1 MSRPHPS
8 ASAGPSLRRIA
19 GALGLAALILAGCAA
34 PPPAP
39 PAEDAPPPRE
49 TDILASDREFAI
61 VVVQRGETLAALA
74 QKYLGDPGKG
84 WWIAEF
90 NGIEQVQAGQEVVIP
105 LRNRNVYGVYASGFQ
120 TIPILCYHRF
130 GANKSAMTVTQPA
143 FEQQMDYLAKN
154 GYRVIPLAHLAR
166 FLDGKEPMPKKTVAI
181 TIDDGY
187 RATYQIAY
195 PVLKK
200 YNFPATVYLYTDF
213 VGAGDALTWPQM
225 EEMVRSGVIEIQ
237 PHSKTHSNLTVKL
250 AGGKRCALRR
260 ADAQGGRRAD
270 QRDQGPAC
278 GIDVQL
284 RVPVRRRQRH
294 DRRPARATERAV
306 RRHRD
311 RRRQRLLLPQVHAAA
326 DHDLRNRGPR
336 AVQIQARDLRAH
348 RGPMSSR
355 SGARHWLIAV
365 SLAAVC
371 GLRGTAGCAD
381 ADRRRAAVGAR

>member
-250 AGGKRCALRR
+250 AGESDARYVERMRKEVDVPINVIKDRLAASTFSYAYPYGDVNDTIVDLLGRQNVQYGVTVTAGGNGFFSHKYMLRR
-260 ADAQGGRRAD
+260 TMIYGTEDLEQFKSKLATF
-270 QRDQGPAC
+270 
-278 GIDVQL
+278 
-284 RVPVRRRQRH
+284 
-294 DRRPARATERAV
+294 ART
-306 RRHRD
+306 
-311 RRRQRLLLPQVHAAA
+311 AA
-326 DHDLRNRGPR
+326 R
-336 AVQIQARDLRAH
+336 
-348 RGPMSSR
+348 
-355 SGARHWLIAV
+355 
-365 SLAAVC
+365 
-371 GLRGTAGCAD
+371 
-381 ADRRRAAVGAR
+381 

>member
-1 MSRPHPS
+1 
-8 ASAGPSLRRIA
+8 
-19 GALGLAALILAGCAA
+19 
-34 PPPAP
+34 
-39 PAEDAPPPRE
+39 
-49 TDILASDREFAI
+49 
-61 VVVQRGETLAALA
+61 VQRGETLAALA

-250 AGGKRCALRR
+250 AGESDARYVERMRKEVDVPINVIKDRLAASTFSYAYPYGDVNDTVVEFLRAKGVRMGVTVTPGGNPFFAPPVMLRR
-260 ADAQGGRRAD
+260 SMIFGNDDLDAFRAKL
-270 QRDQGPAC
+270 
-278 GIDVQL
+278 VTTL
-284 RVPVRRRQRH
+284 PVA
-294 DRRPARATERAV
+294 RP
-306 RRHRD
+306 
-311 RRRQRLLLPQVHAAA
+311 
-326 DHDLRNRGPR
+326 
-336 AVQIQARDLRAH
+336 
-348 RGPMSSR
+348 
-355 SGARHWLIAV
+355 
-365 SLAAVC
+365 
-371 GLRGTAGCAD
+371 
-381 ADRRRAAVGAR
+381 